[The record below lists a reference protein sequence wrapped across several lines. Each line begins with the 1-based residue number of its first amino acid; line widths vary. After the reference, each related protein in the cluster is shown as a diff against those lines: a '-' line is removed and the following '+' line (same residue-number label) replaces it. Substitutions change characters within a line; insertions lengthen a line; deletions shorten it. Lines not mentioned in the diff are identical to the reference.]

1 MKIAFNPS
9 TVAAL
14 ITPPNNKDITF
25 DLRGRNI
32 FARGVKFCGTD
43 TWRDIKINNVS
54 IGSNILDLRNGSN
67 TTLTNTNGV
76 VTINSTWRPV
86 VDNLTSD
93 STTSSL
99 SAKQGKILKS
109 LIDGKSNSGHTHDD
123 RYLKLTGGTMAS
135 NALITFADSG
145 SWGTDKEP
153 QGARGGLYWTG
164 QSDYAKLY
172 AEETVGDNL
181 DLVIQ
186 FGDDNSNGLSI
197 RNKANTQTSYISAS
211 GVITTGTFKGN
222 LDWSYI
228 TNKPSSYTPSAH
240 THAWNSLT
248 HSSTIENQAILTNGK
263 ANGWKLYTLNISRW
277 DNAANNAHSH
287 ANKSVLDGITSAL
300 VNNWNVAY
308 TFVNTI
314 SGTDTDKVINKWDEI
329 VNFLAG
335 ITEDN
340 KLNTLLNSKLSIQQ
354 LSTKDILTTKT
365 NNALFWVNTIGTASS
380 ITTGPFTDH
389 PYALLSV
396 TNYNQNTENSKFF
409 YRSRLAFSST
419 GDIKVA
425 SCHHENVYKQDETWY
440 NVLTSKNSGISG
452 STIKLNGTSITV
464 YSSSTADGR
473 YVKKTGD
480 TMSGVLTI
488 DTTNFGA
495 LTIKRNDDANG
506 ASIQFRGKSSVYG
519 YIGLNNSTKDKQFLR
534 WNSDTSK
541 TYTILDTSSTYT
553 SNGKGVINGTTITQV
568 DNATN
573 STNSTNARKLVNWYS
588 SRPTSL
594 NTQFGDGSLRIFYAT
609 SSTTEGKPAED
620 SHILHLAWDNNGGWD
635 AQLAVHTR
643 SGKVST
649 RAQNSGTWQ
658 PWKTLAFTTDIPSSL
673 KNPYSLNV
681 FGVTYDGSAAKVVS
695 PSNFISQV
703 NEATS
708 TVTDGTMLIT
718 SWASNSGF
726 ADTNA
731 VNIPYKRKAIHLWE
745 YIKAKTDSLYATRG
759 HNHDDRYLKLTGGT
773 MSGTIYRNSGGTTI
787 SGRDHA
793 IIRQTHAPGGSSW
806 NPIACVDTETG
817 TWTLGHLSSGSNN
830 TDFNFC
836 FSTNADYNA
845 GNNNGNYVTLRNKV
859 GTIALLSDIPSSLKN
874 PHALT
879 ISLNGTSQGPYDGS
893 TAKNINITPSSIGAA
908 TSGHNHDDRY
918 YTKAESNAKYI
929 TDITT
934 SVNKLTFTKN
944 GSNIDKDIKVN
955 VVYSQGNLTNIS
967 DKNATTKASSG
978 LFIYNS
984 YNQVIGTNSYS
995 SVLSINTGGTIQIAG
1010 NWGDDQSRNLYWRS
1024 QSDRAVS
1031 SYPWK
1036 SWRTILDSENYSS
1049 TLDSRYYTESEVNNL
1064 LDAKLNRQN
1073 LSYGTWNPRDYNL
1086 AADYSYNGGD
1096 LSISE
1101 SGGKIHISVDGYF
1114 WQNEG
1119 QYRVLDTSDISSIRG
1134 GLTLYQHLSATD
1146 ATRYPIVWGG
1156 SDHKN
1161 TNNSTGSLYKSY
1173 DKLSW
1178 QTSSQTLYATNIQT
1192 ENIKH
1197 LSIGGGIYWNPYVES
1212 ASDGSDSASI
1222 TLVRQGVAGGTTLV
1236 LSQMNDANDTI
1247 QFKTNGSARLY
1258 HNSYPILTTQNTYV
1272 SNNKGY
1278 INGTEITQV
1287 NNADKVDNRHAIST
1301 TPNTGIIYKAAIYT
1315 SSSLTSYWVRLASIP
1330 SISQNSEFIATI
1342 HVQSGHSNPGRSAI
1356 LLVYLRGS
1364 ASSFT
1369 SKSFKIYC
1377 NSNYDPNRF
1386 RLYYKDSD
1394 KTSEIWYQTTGQ
1406 WDGIITTVISQSSE
1420 GSLYEGL
1427 TLYSGSI
1434 TAVQTPSMSTYLSA
1448 QVSTITDNILGN
1460 AATATKL
1467 QTARSIWGHSF
1478 NGTADINGTIY
1489 INNNNSSEGAI
1500 RLNNN
1505 INSNARISA
1514 IDSQVIFNTDAA
1526 IRFGGTSWDWNVWA
1540 GLKYTHSN
1548 KTIYLGIAD
1557 GSVFNANSAQSGG
1570 SLRFP
1575 GISNVYATT
1584 FNGSL
1589 SGNASTA
1596 TTLQTTRTLWGQS
1609 FNGSNNVSGNMSSV
1623 GQITFSALSGT
1634 NGRALL
1640 YQQMADN
1647 DYFRIYAGGTASNSG
1662 YVEIATADD
1671 GNEPIYIR
1679 QYTGVFSS
1687 VKRTLTLLDANGYT
1701 HFPSYI
1707 NIGGNENNNSSPDRV
1722 WGSNGSDSYL
1732 RSYRT
1737 SALRVSYASSAGNAD
1752 TVDGEHASAFTRIVG
1767 RNSIGTSGTAPYNYI
1782 HLFRIANSNSYST
1795 LDCEI
1800 DFRTRYHSAKIEIRI
1815 ATNNPQYGV
1824 GNSSISIVKK
1834 VINGRSCNFWVLQTV
1849 QSSNYNYYDVYYESG
1864 AWNSGSYGIIFKGSN
1879 GVLVFEHKGINLTS
1893 LPDKVIPVS
1902 NNVATS
1908 ATKLQTPRTIWGQS
1922 FDGTGNVDNTLRIR
1936 QTTGNYCEGIRIQ
1949 TADSTWATIILGA
1962 TGDSGTNANAWSIH
1976 RKSDNNFAI
1985 SRNSSDGTNGL
1996 VMTSVGMGLGTTAP
2010 TQRLDVHGNI
2020 RATGQII
2027 REGSSQIWVNGRR
2040 GALLRETTSTGYHTL
2055 WSLKTTNGSWDF
2067 GEYNS
2072 SGWNNIPVL
2081 SYITDTNFNSGNNT
2095 TTYQI
2100 KFPLDSGTIA
2110 LTKNIPTSLKSPYSL
2125 TLKANGTTLAIYDG
2139 SSAKEANF
2147 TYANVGAASASH
2159 SHTYIVAED
2168 LRSKYPG
2175 QILDP
2180 QRMKLSFLSAS
2191 TLGIKNDGLYYD
2203 VITVRSYIDSSGGS
2217 DNALLFSKNSNS
2229 LYHTRFAFGSTS
2241 SWGSPLLIIDSGNI
2255 GSQSVAYASK
2265 AGSVAWDSITGK
2277 PSSFTPS
2284 SHTHS
2289 WTSITDKLV
2298 AGNEFN
2304 IVNAGFNN
2312 RMWFNYVPINDKSK
2326 TATILDYGFGNGH
2339 QGYATVTAS
2348 GFVKNGSSSSYVLL
2362 GDGGHKTISSLSV
2375 NYANSAG
2382 NADTVDRYHANTI
2395 YNAPSFTV
2403 NNSNTSNTYILLA
2416 TITISGT
2423 SLGCAEFTTLFQ
2435 NRECLDSSS
2444 FILSGAIRRNST
2456 TSVTATLSYITL
2468 HTKTPRNI
2476 YLRSNDGVTFLVYI
2490 QSAASA
2496 WTTYYRAIPI
2506 VDSGNITYSNTGT
2519 TSPIS
2524 GSVLNITATKG
2535 GNVNYASSAGN
2546 ADTLDSYHANGLL
2559 TALSN
2564 SNNGVSITIGGTTK
2578 SISNISVN
2586 HANSAG
2592 SANTATKLTSS
2603 AGNAALPIYFSDG
2616 KPVACTASSVF
2627 SNLSNSG
2634 NNLSITVAGQNRTL
2648 TVGYATSAGSA
2659 TKVIVNQHT
2668 TNDTNYPLVWSN
2680 QSNTNS
2686 VTENQLYKSWSDL
2699 YYNPKN
2705 KRLTVGGSVVASSF
2719 IKSDGTSQQL
2729 LRADGGI
2736 ATFNWS
2742 GQSGQPTWLWGGNN
2756 QHSYYVYNPSNFR
2769 VAYATSAGSA
2779 DTLDGVHLSGIF
2791 TAFGNNGHNITATI
2805 GGTTK
2810 SFLVNWAADSDKLD
2824 GYHASDLLTSVTNTN
2839 NGISVTV
2846 GGTTKSVSNISVNYA
2861 SNAGSVAWD
2870 NITGKPTIPNPN
2882 NYYWANVKIST
2893 SSSTTTSPTVSN
2905 LTATSSIR
2913 MGNIYLQNTNEIN
2926 STSGIHLNYQNS
2938 GNISLCVGGG
2948 NVGIGAI
2955 SPAYKLNVNG
2965 DIHSSGT
2972 INCNALNVGSTL
2984 SIKDS
2989 VISCSASDIS
2999 IESKESGSLLINSR
3013 EVLRYDSDF
3022 IHMSNKTS
3030 FVNRLGLGTGILG
3043 ITYTT
3048 DDVTVL
3054 IGSLRE
3060 SSFFEFRP
3068 AMDGQ
3073 LLFLKIGK
3081 LYSNIQFYCTAR
3093 NCEVIKANNFNT
3105 YLARNDKRDCFGDGS
3120 ARIFIYKQITERWY
3134 EFYCG

>member
-123 RYLKLTGGTMAS
+123 RYLKLTGGTMAG

-145 SWGTDKEP
+145 SWGTDKGP

-228 TNKPSSYTPSAH
+228 TNKPATATRWPSWAEVTGKPSSFTPSTH
-240 THAWNSLT
+240 THGLSNSVFFLNMPSISGNAKWKEVFGYPVNYNLLLSVRINNPAPEWCVGNFGSGILYGGSDT
-248 HSSTIENQAILTNGK
+248 KGFMSSAYNEPLIMWAGGNGSSDDSVPKWYIGIKGIHKSIYNLATIASE
-263 ANGWKLYTLNISRW
+263 ANSAYNLR
-277 DNAANNAHSH
+277 HSH

-300 VNNWNVAY
+300 VNNWNAAY

-314 SGTDTDKVINKWDEI
+314 TGTDTDKVINKWDEI

-340 KLNTLLNSKLSIQQ
+340 KLNTLLNSKLSVYELASNTNVGAIKNNGIYY
-354 LSTKDILTTKT
+354 STTD
-365 NNALFWVNTIGTASS
+365 ASS
-380 ITTGPFTDH
+380 GTLTNSPFNTGF
-389 PYALLSV
+389 ALINMTSLD
-396 TNYNQNTENSKFF
+396 NGDDLR
-409 YRSRLAFSST
+409 RSRLAFNAY
-419 GDIKVA
+419 GEIKISNDRGQA
-425 SCHHENVYKQDETWY
+425 NTAETWY
-440 NVLTSKNSGISG
+440 NVLTSNNSGING

-473 YVKKTGD
+473 YVKKSGD
-480 TMSGVLTI
+480 TMSGTLTI

-588 SRPTSL
+588 TRPTSL
-594 NTQFGDGSLRIFYAT
+594 NAQFGDGSLRIFYAT

-673 KNPYSLNV
+673 KNPYSLTT
-681 FGVTYDGSAAKVVS
+681 FGVVYDGSSAKTVTTSTFVS
-695 PSNFISQV
+695 QLS
-703 NEATS
+703 EGTS

-731 VNIPYKRKAIHLWE
+731 VNVPYKRKAIHLWE
-745 YIKAKTDSLYATRG
+745 YIKTKTDSLYALTS
-759 HNHDDRYLKLTGGT
+759 HNHDGRYVRAFGT
-773 MSGTIYRNSGGTTI
+773 SNDNIDSDWGQSFKTFDPIPSGTPPEQNPNI
-787 SGRDHA
+787 S
-793 IIRQTHAPGGSSW
+793 ILNI
-806 NPIACVDTETG
+806 
-817 TWTLGHLSSGSNN
+817 
-830 TDFNFC
+830 
-836 FSTNADYNA
+836 
-845 GNNNGNYVTLRNKV
+845 GNNFNRRKQLAFIYSNDNIYYRRHVDNSFTNWRR
-859 GTIALLSDIPSSLKN
+859 IAFANEIPTSLKN
-874 PHALT
+874 PYALT

-893 TAKNINITPSSIGAA
+893 AAKNINITPGSIGAA
-908 TSGHNHDDRY
+908 TSNHTHPYLPLSGGTVTGNIILKGGTSADMTYAGNVHPYIRFDNSDSSQNVSLIFTDYDTYKRPAGIKLVGNQGNEWFEAANIY
-918 YTKAESNAKYI
+918 ATTFYGALSGNA
-929 TDITT
+929 
-934 SVNKLTFTKN
+934 SSANKLTTARNIALGTDLRGSANFDGSNNITISANINACTVQVGSTNGLPFKRIAHFETGSSWNDNALLLYISQGYIN
-944 GSNIDKDIKVN
+944 GSNGICRVEFRTD
-955 VVYSQGNLTNIS
+955 NIS
-967 DKNATTKASSG
+967 SSSTSVTASAAVRWLVRNGYGLDSLYAGYYVTTSKAYIDIYLKTTSSYQG
-978 LFIYNS
+978 TVIRVLQDSRGSINSNVQLINSYYYSDTNHKEAYNS
-984 YNQVIGTNSYS
+984 IEAASTALYNRAYTRIVSGSDVGTVSYS
-995 SVLSINTGGTIQIAG
+995 
-1010 NWGDDQSRNLYWRS
+1010 
-1024 QSDRAVS
+1024 
-1031 SYPWK
+1031 
-1036 SWRTILDSENYSS
+1036 
-1049 TLDSRYYTESEVNNL
+1049 
-1064 LDAKLNRQN
+1064 
-1073 LSYGTWNPRDYNL
+1073 
-1086 AADYSYNGGD
+1086 
-1096 LSISE
+1096 
-1101 SGGKIHISVDGYF
+1101 
-1114 WQNEG
+1114 
-1119 QYRVLDTSDISSIRG
+1119 
-1134 GLTLYQHLSATD
+1134 
-1146 ATRYPIVWGG
+1146 
-1156 SDHKN
+1156 
-1161 TNNSTGSLYKSY
+1161 NSTGSVH
-1173 DKLSW
+1173 W
-1178 QTSSQTLYATNIQT
+1178 NNVTNKPST
-1192 ENIKH
+1192 FAPAAHTHTVFKNNLMIK
-1197 LSIGGGIYWNPYVES
+1197 GTNGI
-1212 ASDGSDSASI
+1212 SDSASI
-1222 TLVRQGVAGGTTLV
+1222 HLGIGDSDTGFKWISDGKCQIYANNSAVGEWTSGGMNWFKNPTVNGNKVWNAG
-1236 LSQMNDANDTI
+1236 ND
-1247 QFKTNGSARLY
+1247 GSGSGLDADLLDGWHLDSIRKNVGY
-1258 HNSYPILTTQNTYV
+1258 SWSAKYRINNWSRIIKIDNYSNILLA
-1272 SNNKGY
+1272 
-1278 INGTEITQV
+1278 INF
-1287 NNADKVDNRHAIST
+1287 
-1301 TPNTGIIYKAAIYT
+1301 
-1315 SSSLTSYWVRLASIP
+1315 
-1330 SISQNSEFIATI
+1330 SQNSQASNHLYLISTGYGCGNI
-1342 HVQSGHSNPGRSAI
+1342 VQLGANGYNSNSAI
-1356 LLVYLRGS
+1356 KIRLTENT
-1364 ASSFT
+1364 AT
-1369 SKSFKIYC
+1369 SHNVEIY
-1377 NSNYDPNRF
+1377 
-1386 RLYYKDSD
+1386 
-1394 KTSEIWYQTTGQ
+1394 
-1406 WDGIITTVISQSSE
+1406 
-1420 GSLYEGL
+1420 
-1427 TLYSGSI
+1427 
-1434 TAVQTPSMSTYLSA
+1434 STYGYNGATELSTNCNYTRIDGN
-1448 QVSTITDNILGN
+1448 STITTYLTY
-1460 AATATKL
+1460 TA
-1467 QTARSIWGHSF
+1467 G
-1478 NGTADINGTIY
+1478 
-1489 INNNNSSEGAI
+1489 
-1500 RLNNN
+1500 
-1505 INSNARISA
+1505 
-1514 IDSQVIFNTDAA
+1514 
-1526 IRFGGTSWDWNVWA
+1526 GGTVR
-1540 GLKYTHSN
+1540 KE
-1548 KTIYLGIAD
+1548 
-1557 GSVFNANSAQSGG
+1557 
-1570 SLRFP
+1570 
-1575 GISNVYATT
+1575 
-1584 FNGSL
+1584 
-1589 SGNASTA
+1589 
-1596 TTLQTTRTLWGQS
+1596 
-1609 FNGSNNVSGNMSSV
+1609 
-1623 GQITFSALSGT
+1623 ITS
-1634 NGRALL
+1634 
-1640 YQQMADN
+1640 
-1647 DYFRIYAGGTASNSG
+1647 
-1662 YVEIATADD
+1662 
-1671 GNEPIYIR
+1671 
-1679 QYTGVFSS
+1679 
-1687 VKRTLTLLDANGYT
+1687 
-1701 HFPSYI
+1701 
-1707 NIGGNENNNSSPDRV
+1707 
-1722 WGSNGSDSYL
+1722 
-1732 RSYRT
+1732 
-1737 SALRVSYASSAGNAD
+1737 
-1752 TVDGEHASAFTRIVG
+1752 
-1767 RNSIGTSGTAPYNYI
+1767 
-1782 HLFRIANSNSYST
+1782 SYS
-1795 LDCEI
+1795 
-1800 DFRTRYHSAKIEIRI
+1800 KIV
-1815 ATNNPQYGV
+1815 ANLQ
-1824 GNSSISIVKK
+1824 GNSD
-1834 VINGRSCNFWVLQTV
+1834 T
-1849 QSSNYNYYDVYYESG
+1849 
-1864 AWNSGSYGIIFKGSN
+1864 
-1879 GVLVFEHKGINLTS
+1879 T
-1893 LPDKVIPVS
+1893 
-1902 NNVATS
+1902 
-1908 ATKLQTPRTIWGQS
+1908 TKLQTPRQINGTNFDGSANITTSYWGTTRTLTIGNSGKSVNGSANISWSLSEIGAADVNHTHGLLHSNLTVTLANTTTDSGWSMINSSYNGFLLKSIRTQGSAPNWIENNYAAGICFGGADTKGVVSVAYGTPYIKFAGGNGSKPVWWIRLSGISGATYNLANFNAASATKLATARTIWGQS
-1922 FDGTGNVDNTLRIR
+1922 FDGTANISGTLSGVAHIQFSADNT
-1936 QTTGNYCEGIRIQ
+1936 Y
-1949 TADSTWATIILGA
+1949 
-1962 TGDSGTNANAWSIH
+1962 
-1976 RKSDNNFAI
+1976 
-1985 SRNSSDGTNGL
+1985 
-1996 VMTSVGMGLGTTAP
+1996 
-2010 TQRLDVHGNI
+2010 NI
-2020 RATGQII
+2020 
-2027 REGSSQIWVNGRR
+2027 GSN
-2040 GALLRETTSTGYHTL
+2040 
-2055 WSLKTTNGSWDF
+2055 
-2067 GEYNS
+2067 
-2072 SGWNNIPVL
+2072 
-2081 SYITDTNFNSGNNT
+2081 
-2095 TTYQI
+2095 
-2100 KFPLDSGTIA
+2100 
-2110 LTKNIPTSLKSPYSL
+2110 
-2125 TLKANGTTLAIYDG
+2125 
-2139 SSAKEANF
+2139 
-2147 TYANVGAASASH
+2147 GAASKYIYTYWLGAKSGQKLELGANNSGYGQGLCIDTNLNVGIGTNTPTYKLHVNGTFRATNSTVSDLFINTGDATLKIYTGITTDAQNDGNICFQTSIDATDGQSHAYPTQYQSRCNIVLQPRGGQVYIGTNPGTGNTTYKLYVNSKIFSNGGFVKNGSSDSYVLLGGGGHKAVSAFAPSSH
-2159 SHTYIVAED
+2159 SHNYAANENYGGFTKSGRLPISGFYQ
-2168 LRSKYPG
+2168 SN
-2175 QILDP
+2175 
-2180 QRMKLSFLSAS
+2180 AS
-2191 TLGIKNDGLYYD
+2191 E
-2203 VITVRSYIDSSGGS
+2203 SGG
-2217 DNALLFSKNSNS
+2217 NAPWSGWMHLINCQHSNTGNNYALQIAASFSNNNTFKIRVTNNNVNNAW
-2229 LYHTRFAFGSTS
+2229 RD
-2241 SWGSPLLIIDSGNI
+2241 IIHSGNI

-2284 SHTHS
+2284 AHTHS

-2312 RMWFNYVPINDKSK
+2312 RMWFNYVPINDRSK

-2648 TVGYATSAGSA
+2648 TVGYATSAGST

-2680 QSNTNS
+2680 QNNSNNA
-2686 VTENQLYKSWSDL
+2686 TENQLYKSWSDL

-2870 NITGKPTIPNPN
+2870 NITGKPTIPNPT

-2999 IESKESGSLLINSR
+2999 IESKESGSLLINSS